1 MTNSKSDTFGGTK
14 EGNLVTGSQE
24 RSRRYFL
31 AAAAAVEAGCSTFRD
46 STETPTSTPTDE
58 YDNSTTTPSATETAE
73 PTETPTEMMSVE
85 ESHERR
91 QDFWSYIPH
100 ATDIPYLDRN
110 ALLGPEINDVEVKR
124 QIADQIGEQVEYG
137 TAPSMNQFLDEE
149 ISSEQIDFVGRYYDT
164 NVKYIDGY
172 NDSEP
177 LDKILSSL
185 TVDYEEIDTSWPQT
199 LLEIHSDEYGSFLQ
213 LLDKERNLEISPR
226 DEKGVDSICSTLE
239 GESLSHLDASEQEIE
254 QYGLIP
260 DDILVPEAELYGP
273 SQGYRVH
280 HERDPTADFSNYH
293 LKWEPETETMSE
305 LLYEYNDGEFSKKA
319 ETEVSPTAEFSDG
332 TRKYLSHN

>member
-1 MTNSKSDTFGGTK
+1 MTNKKVDRRKVLKTGAAA
-14 EGNLVTGSQE
+14 LVTG
-24 RSRRYFL
+24 L
-31 AAAAAVEAGCSTFRD
+31 AGCQDILDNDSSTPVSTESPTLTED
-46 STETPTSTPTDE
+46 STETQ
-58 YDNSTTTPSATETAE
+58 
-73 PTETPTEMMSVE
+73 TETPTETPREMMSLE

-110 ALLGPEINDVEVKR
+110 ALLRPEINDVELKR
-124 QIADQIGEQVEYG
+124 RIAEQIGEEVKYG
-137 TAPSMNQFLDEE
+137 SAPSINQLLDKE
-149 ISSEQIDFVGRYYDT
+149 ISSEQIDFVGRYSDDSA
-164 NVKYIDGY
+164 KYINGY
-172 NDSEP
+172 VDSEP
-177 LDKILSSL
+177 LDKIVSSL

-199 LLEIHSDEYGSFLQ
+199 LLEVHSDEYGSFLQ

-226 DEKGVDSICSTLE
+226 NEKGVDSVCSTLE
-239 GESLSHLDASEQEIE
+239 GESLSHLDASEREIE

-260 DDILVPEAELYGP
+260 DDILVPETELYGP

-280 HERDPTADFSNYH
+280 HERDPAADFSNYH

-319 ETEVSPTAEFSDG
+319 EGEVSPTAEFIDG
-332 TRKYLSHN
+332 TRKYLRHN